1 MAIAEKLYEEKG
13 KMTMGFIK
21 EIDANGLEMLQSFN
35 TELKGTGR
43 MPSGT
48 NMASGKIV
56 VMPNGMAHGKWHGMI
71 MTADGEMIVWAG
83 NGRSKR
89 GPNGIRGVMLI
100 TYMTMSEK
108 LKWLNE
114 TIGIADITS
123 SDMTQVSITVSE
135 WK

>member
-1 MAIAEKLYEEKG
+1 MAIGERLYEEKG
-13 KMTMGFIK
+13 KVTMGFIK

-35 TELKGTGR
+35 TEVKGFDR

-48 NMASGKIV
+48 NMASGKIML
-56 VMPNGMAHGKWHGMI
+56 MPNGMAHGKWHGMI
-71 MTADGEMIVWAG
+71 MTVDGDMIVWAG

-89 GPNGIRGVMLI
+89 SPSGINGVMLI

-108 LKWLNE
+108 LKWLNDV
-114 TIGIADITS
+114 IGIADIS
-123 SDMTQVSITVSE
+123 GDMMQVSITVSE